1 MARNRKRGG
10 KKGVSRRDAGT
21 GTVAGHRLRFSVTRI
36 CPTDMLFQRMGRLW
50 RHDEGPSQMR
60 RPAGA
65 CREAWILTPGS
76 GRSPAKSH
84 EGFRQ
89 DGITSIAHMSCAA
102 RSNNGRNAVAFDCR
116 TTSGQCSRPPM
127 RIGTRRGRP
136 WRLRCGSW
144 RRISGRCGTTPTT
157 VRLSGAIPFSEETV
171 TTRAMQRPEADV
183 LLLRS
188 RGMNGGQCLL
198 ADGSEVTFPARSPEW
213 RERARIAS
221 RLMANIVRVP
231 ENWLEN
237 VHRPSADLLNRL
249 SPYLY
254 VAPKDGGR
262 PSLYIAAL
270 RADGTLEDGFGKR
283 FRRELHPGMGL
294 RTNNVLLKKGGM

>member
-1 MARNRKRGG
+1 
-10 KKGVSRRDAGT
+10 
-21 GTVAGHRLRFSVTRI
+21 
-36 CPTDMLFQRMGRLW
+36 
-50 RHDEGPSQMR
+50 
-60 RPAGA
+60 
-65 CREAWILTPGS
+65 
-76 GRSPAKSH
+76 
-84 EGFRQ
+84 
-89 DGITSIAHMSCAA
+89 
-102 RSNNGRNAVAFDCR
+102 
-116 TTSGQCSRPPM
+116 M
-127 RIGTRRGRP
+127 RIGTRRVRP

-157 VRLSGAIPFSEETV
+157 VRLSGAIPF
-171 TTRAMQRPEADV
+171 RKRRLRPGRCSGPKPMCCS
-183 LLLRS
+183 LRS

-270 RADGTLEDGFGKR
+270 RADGTLEDGFGND
-283 FRRELHPGMGL
+283 FGGSYTPGVGANEQ
-294 RTNNVLLKKGGM
+294 TTSC